1 MEQRHTDTSYLTL
14 FHNMAMFLHVLEEA
28 LGQCHEV
35 GCVLFRVD
43 VAQVPAER
51 TTAQTTT

>member
-1 MEQRHTDTSYLTL
+1 
-14 FHNMAMFLHVLEEA
+14 MAVFLHVLEEA

-35 GCVLFRVD
+35 VCVLFGVD

-51 TTAQTTT
+51 TTVQTTA

>member
-1 MEQRHTDTSYLTL
+1 
-14 FHNMAMFLHVLEEA
+14 MAVFLHVLEEA

-35 GCVLFRVD
+35 VCVLFGVD

-51 TTAQTTT
+51 TTVETTA